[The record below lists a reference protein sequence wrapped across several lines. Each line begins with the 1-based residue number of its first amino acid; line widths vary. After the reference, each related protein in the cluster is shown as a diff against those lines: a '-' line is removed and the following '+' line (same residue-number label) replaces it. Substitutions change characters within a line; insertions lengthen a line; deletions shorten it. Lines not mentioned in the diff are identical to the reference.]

1 MNICNIN
8 KWWDWYFFFYV
19 FVLNKLW
26 DKFFLKIIKIICV
39 MIDYEKLINKKEFIY
54 NVGYIIN

>member
-1 MNICNIN
+1 MNICNII
-8 KWWDWYFFFYV
+8 KMMGLIFFFYV

-39 MIDYEKLINKKEFIY
+39 MIDYEKLINKKEF
-54 NVGYIIN
+54 VLIIIFIM

>member
-1 MNICNIN
+1 MNIRNII
-8 KWWDWYFFFYV
+8 KMMGLIFFFYV

-39 MIDYEKLINKKEFIY
+39 MIDYEKLINKKEF
-54 NVGYIIN
+54 VLIIIFIM

>member
-1 MNICNIN
+1 MNIRNII
-8 KWWDWYFFFYV
+8 KMMGSIFFFYV

-39 MIDYEKLINKKEFIY
+39 MIDYEKLINKKEF
-54 NVGYIIN
+54 VLIIIFIM

>member
-1 MNICNIN
+1 MNICNII
-8 KWWDWYFFFYV
+8 KMMGSIFFFYV

-39 MIDYEKLINKKEFIY
+39 MIDYEKLINKKEF
-54 NVGYIIN
+54 VLIIIFIM

>member
-1 MNICNIN
+1 MNIYNII
-8 KWWDWYFFFYV
+8 KMMGLIFFFYV

-39 MIDYEKLINKKEFIY
+39 MIDYEKLINKKEF
-54 NVGYIIN
+54 VLIIIFIM